1 MAREIALGIF
11 RVEVTVKNPREEQ
24 WARTVSLLV
33 DTAATYSVLPA
44 DVIEALGV
52 LPAGSRRVRLASGR
66 AAQWPVAVVAM
77 TLEGQEWPTMCLV
90 GPRGGPALLGAVTL
104 EQFALGVDPVARR
117 LVPIES
123 YLMACA
129 R

>member
-1 MAREIALGIF
+1 MAAEIVLGIF
-11 RVEVTVKNPREEQ
+11 RVEATVKNPREEH
-24 WARTVSLLV
+24 WARRVSLLV

-52 LPAGSRRVRLASGR
+52 LPSGSRRVRLASGR
-66 AAQWPVAVVAM
+66 TDQWPVAVVIM

-90 GPRGGPALLGAVTL
+90 GPRAGPALLGAVTL
-104 EQFALGVDPVARR
+104 EQFALGVDPVAMR